1 MSPEVGPSGNPP
13 VHAPEQHRI
22 PSPWHLEF
30 GAHNEHVSRGLKGTE
45 HFELS
50 RRQLPD
56 LPHPRDAAA
65 EFGRTGEFPSTPV
78 FPDVFLAVQVEDL
91 DPLVEDEP
99 QFAATRFDLQ
109 QIRQAQQAVSTT
121 ARAAAGT
128 ASVHPSPAHP
138 TPAHAT
144 RRPGPR
150 SPAPAPAAAATLF
163 FAGCGP
169 LHHLGGV
176 VAFFGVE
183 FPIARQDRQLLSGF
197 RAGSGG
203 RRRGESD
210 DGQAGQQ
217 GRESRHGR
225 KPRNRVQEGGDRHL
239 HRV

>member
-1 MSPEVGPSGNPP
+1 MC
-13 VHAPEQHRI
+13 
-22 PSPWHLEF
+22 
-30 GAHNEHVSRGLKGTE
+30 GLKGAE
-45 HFELS
+45 HFKLS
-50 RRQLPD
+50 HRQLPD

-65 EFGRTGEFPSTPV
+65 EFGHTGDLPSTPV

-109 QIRQAQQAVSTT
+109 QIRQAQQAVSTA

-128 ASVHPSPAHP
+128 ASAHSS
-138 TPAHAT
+138 PAHAT
-144 RRPGPR
+144 RRTGPR
-150 SPAPAPAAAATLF
+150 SPAPAPAAAPTLF
-163 FAGCGP
+163 FALRRLP
-169 LHHLGGV
+169 HHLGRI

-210 DGQAGQQ
+210 DGQARQQ
-217 GRESRHGR
+217 GRESRRGR